1 MSLRRLHKRISI
13 HIHTVTFQTDKCRY
27 SRSPNSKDRKHE
39 QRACEMKY
47 KCRDWPSF
55 EANPFISSYSWDVSS
70 WVFLRDLKLK
80 IPQTE
85 PIPFSQASVPSSSFH
100 IPGQSWLGPAGH
112 RILPFRLFSCILL
125 VAQSCRGEILG
136 IRSPNHCSN
145 SVWKQVRNN
154 DAWAPSLFRMSI
166 FGAGTSNLWCNKPSM
181 YSGDALN
188 WPCLLAL

>member
-70 WVFLRDLKLK
+70 WVFLRDLKLN
-80 IPQTE
+80 IPQTK

-100 IPGQSWLGPAGH
+100 IPGQSMAGT
-112 RILPFRLFSCILL
+112 S
-125 VAQSCRGEILG
+125 
-136 IRSPNHCSN
+136 RSQN
-145 SVWKQVRNN
+145 SPI
-154 DAWAPSLFRMSI
+154 PSLFLYLVGGPVLQRRDSWNKVSKPLQQLRLE
-166 FGAGTSNLWCNKPSM
+166 TS
-181 YSGDALN
+181 
-188 WPCLLAL
+188 